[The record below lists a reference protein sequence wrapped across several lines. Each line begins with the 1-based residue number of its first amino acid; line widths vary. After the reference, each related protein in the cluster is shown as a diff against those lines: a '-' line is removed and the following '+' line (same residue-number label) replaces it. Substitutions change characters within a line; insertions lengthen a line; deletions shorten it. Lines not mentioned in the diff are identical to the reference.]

1 MLDKKLYD
9 IQDDIF
15 RYNKILVG
23 IELNSSYIFVDGSSY
38 LYNLYDEWIYFSGL
52 DEEDIKNYFL
62 SAQYVQCREKFKY
75 RRQFS

>member
-38 LYNLYDEWIYFSGL
+38 LYNLYDELIYFSGL

-62 SAQYVQCREKFKY
+62 SAQYVQYREKFK
-75 RRQFS
+75 

>member
-1 MLDKKLYD
+1 MKKNDNKTFEVLDKKLYD

-38 LYNLYDEWIYFSGL
+38 LYNLYDELIYFSGL
-52 DEEDIKNYFL
+52 DEENIKTIFFIGTIY
-62 SAQYVQCREKFKY
+62 SI
-75 RRQFS
+75 

>member
-1 MLDKKLYD
+1 MYD

-38 LYNLYDEWIYFSGL
+38 LYNLYDELIYFSGL

-62 SAQYVQCREKFKY
+62 SAQYVQYREKFK
-75 RRQFS
+75 